1 MKIPPLQTHRRF
13 GGRLALL
20 ALLSLPLVVQ
30 AQTQANAPYE
40 IAGEFSYLTNSYNGV
55 PGATN
60 PLLGWDASVA
70 FPAWHNLRFVVDVSG
85 YDGTNAGATQQ
96 SFLVLGGA
104 QYEHTLGRERLFA
117 HALLGDVAM
126 NRHWGPN
133 ALPGATA
140 SFAEV
145 LGGGLDTQVSSHFA
159 FRVEADMQHSNLYLV
174 RPPPSNAPYTSPGLP
189 RFFGRFS
196 TGVVWVPR
204 LAPSSVDNGVR
215 DTSAHARPASDL
227 TFESLNSFGHY
238 HVFGITW
245 WSYLNV
251 AGLEYDRNSWGR
263 FIGARVDYAAEILP
277 VVILRQPTKTD
288 VWGNNHSGT
297 ARTAVPGLGISPIGM
312 RLLWRDHARF
322 KPYYAVKGGMIGFTH
337 KAVSN
342 YASYENFSLQQDV
355 GFQLG
360 LTEGWDLRAGVADFH
375 FSNGFVVPNNPG
387 IDEMMWMGGL
397 TYHLGS
403 RGGRL

>member
-1 MKIPPLQTHRRF
+1 MKIPPLQTCRGLCARW
-13 GGRLALL
+13 ALL
-20 ALLSLPLVVQ
+20 ASLCLPFAAH

-40 IAGEFSYLTNSYNGV
+40 IAGEFSYLTNSYNGL
-55 PGATN
+55 PGSTQ
-60 PLLGWDASVA
+60 PLLGWDASIA
-70 FPAWHNLRFVVDVSG
+70 FPAWHSLRFVVDVSG
-85 YDGTNAGATQQ
+85 YDGTNAGATEQ
-96 SFLVLGGA
+96 SYLILGGA
-104 QYEHTLGRERLFA
+104 QYEHSLGRERLFA

-145 LGGGLDTQVSSHFA
+145 LGGGLDTPVSSHFA

-174 RPPPSNAPYTSPGLP
+174 EPPPTNAPYNTPGLP

-204 LAPSSVDNGVR
+204 LAPSSVDNAVR
-215 DTSAHARPASDL
+215 DTPTHTRPASDL

-288 VWGNNHSGT
+288 VWGNNFSGT
-297 ARTAVPGLGISPIGM
+297 ARRTVAGLGISPIGI
-312 RLLWRDHARF
+312 RLLWRDQARF

-337 KAVSN
+337 KSLSN
-342 YASYENFSLQQDV
+342 FASYENFSLQQDA